1 MSENPFIQRLGRRAF
16 LGALIA
22 PSALAFADWKE
33 FRGNGSSLIAGRDG
47 LPLNWSDQ
55 ANLFWNVAIPGYGQS
70 SPVIFNQQVFVTS
83 VEGARKET
91 LILSAFDLS
100 DGKELWTHRAAPAQS
115 IQESDMISKAA
126 PTPIADAAG
135 VYAFF
140 ETGNLVGLDHR
151 GQPRWERRL
160 TDEFGEFGGRHGIG
174 SSLRFCQSGV
184 MALVAHSGPSYLICV
199 DPRTGKTV
207 WKTDRREKVSWTTPA
222 VTEHDGRELAL
233 VSAGDRVEAY
243 DTKDGSLLWTLE
255 GFERAS
261 VPSPTPTPGG
271 AVIGSSKKGWT
282 SAIRF
287 GSAASTK
294 PEIAWRATEATS
306 YFSSPLVHRSRVYM
320 VNKAGVAFCLDLKT
334 GEEVWH
340 QRLKGPCWA
349 SSIATGDSIYFFGV
363 NGTVEVYSAG
373 DTPSKVAENSLSE
386 ESRLY
391 GIAVDEGKLL
401 LRFGRRL
408 TCIRKA

>member
-1 MSENPFIQRLGRRAF
+1 MSENPFVQRLGRRAF
-16 LGALIA
+16 LGALFA
-22 PSALAFADWKE
+22 PTALAFADWKE
-33 FRGNGSSLIAGRDG
+33 FRGNGSSLIAGRQG
-47 LPLNWSDQ
+47 LPLEWSDQ
-55 ANLFWNVAIPGYGQS
+55 ANLSWNVATPGYGQS
-70 SPVIFNQQVFVTS
+70 SPVIFDQHVFVTS

-91 LILSAFDLS
+91 LILTAFDLS
-100 DGKELWTHRAAPAQS
+100 NGEKLWSYRGAPAQS

-126 PTPIADAAG
+126 PTPIADAGG

-140 ETGNLVGLDHR
+140 ETGNLVALDRR
-151 GQPRWERRL
+151 GQLRWERRL
-160 TDEFGEFGGRHGIG
+160 TEEFGEFGGRHGIG
-174 SSLRFCQSGV
+174 SSLRLCQSGV

-199 DPRTGKTV
+199 DPGTGETV
-207 WKTDRREKVSWTTPA
+207 WKADRLEKVSWTTPA
-222 VTEHDGRELAL
+222 VTEHEGRELAL
-233 VSAGDRVEAY
+233 VSAGDRVDAY
-243 DTKDGSLLWTLE
+243 DTGDGSLLWALE
-255 GFERAS
+255 GFERAT

-271 AVIGSSKKGWT
+271 AIIGSSKKGWT

-294 PEIAWRATEATS
+294 PEIAWRASEATS

-320 VNKAGVAFCLDLKT
+320 VNKAGVAFCLDLET
-334 GEEVWH
+334 GQEVWH

-349 SSIATGDSIYFFGV
+349 SSIAAGDSIYFFGV
-363 NGTVEVYSAG
+363 NGTVEVYGAA

-391 GIAVDEGKLL
+391 GIAVDEGKLV

-408 TCIRKA
+408 TCIRQA

>member
-1 MSENPFIQRLGRRAF
+1 MSVNPFVQRLGRRAF
-16 LGALIA
+16 LGALFA
-22 PSALAFADWKE
+22 PTALALADWKE
-33 FRGNGSSLIAGRDG
+33 FRGNGSSLIGGKEG
-47 LPLNWSDQ
+47 LPLEWSDQ
-55 ANLFWNVAIPGYGQS
+55 TNLSWNIETPGYGQS
-70 SPVIFNQQVFVTS
+70 SPVIFDQQVFVTG

-91 LILSAFDLS
+91 LMLSAFDLS
-100 DGKELWTHRAAPAQS
+100 DGKELWTYRAAPAQP

-126 PTPIADAAG
+126 PTPIADAGG

-140 ETGNLVGLDHR
+140 ETGNLVALDHR
-151 GQPRWERRL
+151 GRLRWERRL
-160 TDEFGEFGGRHGIG
+160 TEEFGEFGGRHGIG
-174 SSLRFCQSGV
+174 SSLRLCQSGV

-199 DPRTGKTV
+199 DPRTGETV
-207 WKTDRREKVSWTTPA
+207 WKTDRRKQVSWTTPA
-222 VTEHDGRELAL
+222 VMEHDGRELAL
-233 VSAGDRVEAY
+233 VSGGDRVDAY

-271 AVIGSSKKGWT
+271 AIIGSSKKGWT

-287 GSAASTK
+287 GSVASAM
-294 PEIAWRATEATS
+294 PQIAWRASEATS

-320 VNKAGVAFCLDLKT
+320 VNKAGVAFCLDLET
-334 GEEVWH
+334 GQEVWH

-349 SSIATGDSIYFFGV
+349 SSIAAGDSIYFFGV
-363 NGTVEVYSAG
+363 KGTVEVYDTA
-373 DTPSKVAENSLSE
+373 DTPSKIAENHLSE

-391 GIAVDEGKLL
+391 GIAVDEGKLV

-408 TCIRKA
+408 TCIRHA